1 MPKFSRHIAKAQPK
15 KAEQP
20 EQQQDD
26 HDDDHHNS
34 PGNGGTMILDAV
46 AKAE

>member
-15 KAEQP
+15 KAEQ
-20 EQQQDD
+20 QQDD
-26 HDDDHHNS
+26 HDDDHHIG
-34 PGNGGTMILDAV
+34 PGNGGTMILDAI